1 MKCLLFL
8 LLTGSLGLFGG
19 PAQTSAQTSAQ
30 APASAPTPDRQQ
42 LRVWQG
48 RYPHHDVRGPRG
60 RVQKISFF
68 KLPALRKPLAEMLG
82 EDFLDGVEQG
92 NYLEE
97 PIELFG
103 DYLLVRLYPNLRRIE
118 DEHRLIIVVP
128 LEGTALHAVYYQEV
142 TGADGQRDIQTDWR
156 HSFGTSLDDLP
167 ESLKTRLATIMGLP

>member
-1 MKCLLFL
+1 MKRLLSL
-8 LLTGSLGLFGG
+8 LLVGSLGLFGG
-19 PAQTSAQTSAQ
+19 LEQISAQTPASAQTS
-30 APASAPTPDRQQ
+30 DRQQ

-60 RVQKISFF
+60 RVQKTSFF
-68 KLPALRKPLAEMLG
+68 KLPAVRKPLTDLLG
-82 EDFLDGVEQG
+82 EEFLDGVEQG
-92 NYLEE
+92 HYLEE

-128 LEGTALHAVYYQEV
+128 LEGTALHAVYYREV
-142 TGADGQRDIQTDWR
+142 VGADGQRDIQTDWR
-156 HSFGTSLDDLP
+156 HSSGTSLDDLP